1 MDPNL
6 IGLGAL
12 IGGGLIMGGGA
23 IGAGLSLIHI

>member
-23 IGAGLSLIHI
+23 IGALSLIHI